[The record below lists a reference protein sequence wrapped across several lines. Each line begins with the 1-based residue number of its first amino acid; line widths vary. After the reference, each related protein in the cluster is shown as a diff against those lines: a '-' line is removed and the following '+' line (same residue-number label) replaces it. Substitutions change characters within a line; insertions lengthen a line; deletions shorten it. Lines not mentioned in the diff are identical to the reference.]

1 MMKKIKIEEDMIKLD
16 SLLKLADFAQT
27 GGHAKIMI
35 QDGLVKVNGT
45 VEYQRG
51 KKIKPGDQ
59 VSVEGQVITVVSRH

>member
-1 MMKKIKIEEDMIKLD
+1 MMKKIRIEEDMIKLD

-35 QDGLVKVNGT
+35 QDGLIKVNGT

-59 VSVEGQVITVVSRH
+59 VSVEGQVITVVK

>member
-1 MMKKIKIEEDMIKLD
+1 MRKIRIEEDMIKLD

-35 QDGLVKVNGT
+35 QDGLIKVNGN

-59 VSVEGQVITVVSRH
+59 VSVEGQVITVVK

>member
-1 MMKKIKIEEDMIKLD
+1 MMRKIRIEEDMIKLD

-35 QDGLVKVNGT
+35 QDGLIKVNGT

-59 VSVEGQVITVVSRH
+59 VSLEGKVITVVK